1 MARDLQ
7 NYRKKDRDRTYWGP
21 IGTVRF
27 RHFWQLVRIKRS
39 QRKGTSVPGA
49 DCGPIKVQKRSYGP
63 SAGSRLRWVTI
74 GTYATEN
81 EAVEVMENE
90 VYIMKLAE
98 EMKEMSPDVSN
109 LKSDI

>member
-1 MARDLQ
+1 LQ

-27 RHFWQLVRIKRS
+27 RHLWQLVRIRRARRRS
-39 QRKGTSVPGA
+39 GHR
-49 DCGPIKVQKRSYGP
+49 CGPYRVQKRSYGP

-81 EAVEVMENE
+81 EEIEVMEDE

-98 EMKEMSPDVSN
+98 EMKEMSPDVHR
-109 LKSDI
+109 D